1 MDVRAYYRKIRE
13 AEATIAGEH
22 VVTVSLAT
30 PEGGKAGVRTEVPRE
45 VAAKLIAEDRAR
57 LATDEESREFRSE
70 IRAAKARHDE
80 EETARKMQVMV
91 VPTRPS
97 RRKERS

>member
-13 AEATIAGEH
+13 AEATIGAEH
-22 VVTVSLAT
+22 VVVVSLGT
-30 PEGGKAGVRTEVPRE
+30 PEGGRAGVRTETPKA
-45 VAAKLIAEDRAR
+45 VAAKLIAEERAR
-57 LATDEESREFRSE
+57 LATSEESREFREE
-70 IRAAKARHDE
+70 IRAAKIRYDE
-80 EETARKMQVMV
+80 EQAARKMQVMV